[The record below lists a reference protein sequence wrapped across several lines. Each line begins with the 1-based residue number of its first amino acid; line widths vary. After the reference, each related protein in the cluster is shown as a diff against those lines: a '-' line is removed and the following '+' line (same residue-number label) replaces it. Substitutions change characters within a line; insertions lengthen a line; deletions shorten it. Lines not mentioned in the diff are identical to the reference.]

1 MSVKSWQLS
10 RRTVLTGIG
19 ASVCL
24 PWLEAM
30 QSTVRAHDDQRPSPA
45 RMAFL
50 YFPNGIARGSWI
62 PKKSDPNGNLITL
75 NQWMQPLQSLKDDL
89 IVFKNIWTP
98 RGNGHRAGTAT
109 WLTGGEYDDSRVSAG
124 GKSIDQIAAD
134 EIGEQT
140 LLPSLQMSMEGEG
153 FFSGSLPRN
162 TISWT
167 DSRTPA
173 SREVEPRVIFDQMF
187 RTSKKSGI
195 DKNVVD
201 QIREQALS
209 IRQNLSKYDQRKID
223 EYLASIRSIERR
235 LEFADRQ
242 SELARENK
250 LLTNTLKRPAP
261 GIPTDHRE
269 YMRLMM
275 DMTVLGFWADATRVS
290 TFMLDHGQSNRYFN
304 FIDDVK
310 GTWHALSHY
319 RDISGRTEDDDG
331 VTSWTSLDEKRNMF
345 NRVTRWHHEQVAYM
359 LNRMKQISE
368 GESTLLDNSMIVYG
382 SSLADGHEHSHEDLP
397 VIFAG
402 GKNLDVRT
410 GRYLKFRDGIPMSNL
425 YLSML
430 NRMGIKRNHFGASR
444 GPLDDLRG

>member
-1 MSVKSWQLS
+1 MSKKSWQLS
-10 RRTVLTGIG
+10 RRTMLTGIG
-19 ASVCL
+19 ATVCL

-30 QSTVRAHDDQRPSPA
+30 ESESKASDTPASPA

-50 YFPNGIARGSWI
+50 YFPNGIARGSWN
-62 PKKSDPNGNLITL
+62 PAKSDQNGNLVEL
-75 NQWMQPLQSLKDDL
+75 NEWMHPLESLKDDL
-89 IVFKNIWTP
+89 LVFKNLWTP

-109 WLTGGEYDDSRVSAG
+109 WLTGGEYDGGRVSAG
-124 GKSIDQIAAD
+124 GKSVDQLAAD
-134 EIGEQT
+134 EVGQQT
-140 LLPSLQMSMEGEG
+140 LLPSLQISIEGEG

-167 DSRTPA
+167 DNRTPA
-173 SREVEPRVIFDQMF
+173 SREVEPRVVFDQMF
-187 RTSKKSGI
+187 RTSTTSGI
-195 DKNVVD
+195 DKGVVD
-201 QIREQALS
+201 QVREQARS
-209 IRQNLSKYDQRKID
+209 IRQQLGKSDQRKID
-223 EYLASIRSIERR
+223 EYLDSIRSIERR
-235 LEFADRQ
+235 LAFADRQ
-242 SELARENK
+242 AEIAAENK
-250 LLTNTLKRPAP
+250 LLTDTLKRPAP

-275 DMTVLGFWADATRVS
+275 DMIVLGFWADATRIS

-331 VTSWTSLDEKRNMF
+331 VTSWKSLDEKRDMF
-345 NRVTRWHHEQVAYM
+345 NRVTRWHHEQLAYM
-359 LNRMKQISE
+359 LNRMKEIDE
-368 GESTLLDNSMIVYG
+368 GEHTLLDNSMIVYG

-397 VIFAG
+397 VVFAG
-402 GKNLDVRT
+402 GSNLDIKT
-410 GRYLKFRDGIPMSNL
+410 GRYLRFRDDVPMSNL

-430 NRMGIKRNHFGASR
+430 NRMGVEQKRFGASR